1 MKDEAQGLDQEKLA
15 KESNNIVIDILN
27 CLDKRNF
34 IVSMDALSR
43 SIALIMSIAVSSNVI
58 KSSEQEQM
66 IENTIKSCKFY
77 LDYTVSKAKTH

>member
-1 MKDEAQGLDQEKLA
+1 MEDEAHGLDQEKLS
-15 KESNNIVIDILN
+15 KESNEIVIDILN
-27 CLDKRNF
+27 ILDKRNF

-77 LDYTVSKAKTH
+77 LDYTVNKEKAH